1 MGQSMARGLVFSLLF
16 VAACSADSA
25 PIPALDARM
34 PGAFVAFENQSGR
47 YDLMRTV
54 GGAPLNDGDRLMTF
68 ILYDE
73 DPATVDE
80 ARDLAQEP
88 VLPERIHQYFDWQSR
103 VLTRPHEV
111 VWFRTLTADEIRP

>member
-1 MGQSMARGLVFSLLF
+1 MAKCSALALLF
-16 VAACSADSA
+16 AAGCSADSA
-25 PIPALDARM
+25 PIPAIDARM
-34 PGAFVAFENQSGR
+34 PGAFVAFENQRGR

-54 GGAPLNDGDRLMTF
+54 GGAELNDGDRLMTF
-68 ILYDE
+68 ILYE
-73 DPATVDE
+73 VDPATVDE

-88 VLPERIHQYFDWQSR
+88 ALPERTHQYFDWQSR